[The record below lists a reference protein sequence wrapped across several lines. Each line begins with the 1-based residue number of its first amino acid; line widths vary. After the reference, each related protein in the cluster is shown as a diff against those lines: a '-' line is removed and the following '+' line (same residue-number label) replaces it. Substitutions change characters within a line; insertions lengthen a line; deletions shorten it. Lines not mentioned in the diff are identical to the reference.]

1 MLNLQCS
8 SSFRILISS
17 STRYSS
23 RLFRT
28 WKEGKETFRF
38 VSSWRTRAIFALSH
52 LHFVLDAVEILCEN
66 VQVHLLQLR
75 LEHEGVV
82 ADANEPKPVKRVGL
96 DVSLL
101 VGDEVEDR
109 LEDFLDR
116 IRPILLKKKNMH
128 SCYRARHITG
138 FTFNP
143 E

>member
-1 MLNLQCS
+1 M
-8 SSFRILISS
+8 
-17 STRYSS
+17 
-23 RLFRT
+23 FRT

-82 ADANEPKPVKRVGL
+82 ADANEAKPVKRVGL

-116 IRPILLKKKNMH
+116 IRPILLKKNMH